1 MFSVLSHLP
10 SFLIACAGG
19 MIANLLNLPI
29 PWLLGSLFA
38 VGCASL
44 FGLPIKTASFG
55 RKAGVMVIGIS
66 LGLYFTPQMV
76 ALLHQYA
83 YLMIAVALFSILLGV
98 IGSAIVYRFGGVSFK
113 TAWFASVIG
122 GASEMSNFAQIH
134 GARVD
139 QVVAAHSLRVLMVV
153 TIVPFFYKFMGY
165 HGDHNTLFSPN
176 QTIDISGLMILI
188 GLSVVAALIFER
200 LKWSNPWTFAPLL
213 TTAVLTANDL
223 HLSAMPSY
231 LSCLGQICIGWTLG
245 AKFRPDFF
253 QTAPKLLVATALSVV
268 IHLILTVIISLSLA
282 HLMGMDVSILGLGFA
297 PGGVAEMTITAKT
310 LQLGVPIVTMLHVVR
325 MMAVIGS
332 AGVLYHWINR
342 QFISPQDSR

>member
-1 MFSVLSHLP
+1 MLTQASSYLP
-10 SFLIACAGG
+10 SFFIACIGG
-19 MIANLLNLPI
+19 VIANLLNLPI
-29 PWLLGSLFA
+29 PWLLGSLFT

-44 FGLPIKTASFG
+44 LGLPIKTAGFS
-55 RKAGVMVIGIS
+55 RKAGLMVIGIS

-76 ALLHQYA
+76 ALLNRYV
-83 YLMIAVALFSILLGV
+83 YLMIAVALFSIMLGI

-153 TIVPFFYKFMGY
+153 TIVPFFYRFMGY
-165 HGDHNTLFSPN
+165 HGEYDALLSPN
-176 QTIDISGLMILI
+176 QTVQLLGLITLI
-188 GLSVVAALIFER
+188 GLSIVSALIFER

-213 TTAVLTANDL
+213 TATLLTANDL
-223 HLSAMPSY
+223 HLSAMPNY
-231 LSCLGQICIGWTLG
+231 LSYLGQICIGWTLG

-253 QTAPKLLVATALSVV
+253 QTAPKLLTATALSVV
-268 IHLILTVIISLSLA
+268 IHLLLTVIISVSLA
-282 HLMGMDVSILGLGFA
+282 HFTDINVSILGLGFA

-325 MMAVIGS
+325 MIAVIS
-332 AGVLYHWINR
+332 TAGVLYHWINGR
-342 QFISPQDSR
+342 FIHRHN